1 MGLLKKLFGGGDA
14 AGPETQPHSSQFHES
29 ETTAQHHGTRN
40 APRRELVQVVLRDTM
55 RKHGIPS
62 DWIDCRILSV
72 VTRRHQSGMHVQF
85 IVGKGQNRLLNY
97 VQAFQDS
104 FWEEIEKFE
113 PHARDWLFSLAW
125 QFDGAGEPRR
135 SMPVPAEWNASDI
148 QRDADSQRGADSQW
162 DGDTLP
168 SDLHEDDLA
177 SDLQALYAI
186 RDAAI
191 AQPSPAA
198 SSPGAAGPAGPKGP
212 ARS

>member
-1 MGLLKKLFGGGDA
+1 MGLLRKLFRGGEAG
-14 AGPETQPHSSQFHES
+14 GPETQPHSSQFHES
-29 ETTAQHHGTRN
+29 ETTAHHQGTRN
-40 APRRELVQVVLRDTM
+40 APHRELVHVVLRDTM

-62 DWIDCRILSV
+62 DWIECRILSV

-113 PHARDWLFSLAW
+113 PNARDWLFSLAW
-125 QFDGAGEPRR
+125 QFDGGDEPRR
-135 SMPVPAEWNASDI
+135 PMPVPAEWNVGDSRRGADS
-148 QRDADSQRGADSQW
+148 DADSQ

-191 AQPSPAA
+191 AQPDPAA
-198 SSPGAAGPAGPKGP
+198 ASPGAAAPAGPKNP